1 MLNNCDSGE
10 LVGPEG
16 YTTVGDTVGGTTAAG
31 RGAGADKFGTNAA
44 ANERGI
50 PGTTTGAT
58 GTV

>member
-1 MLNNCDSGE
+1 MLKNCDNGE

-16 YTTVGDTVGGTTAAG
+16 YTTVGGTMGGTTAADK
-31 RGAGADKFGTNAA
+31 GAGADRFGANAA
-44 ANERGI
+44 ANERDI